1 MSENR
6 SMAIRRG
13 NSNWGKTGPAG
24 PVIVS
29 PTSFEQIVEKLRL
42 KPDQYFKSAQLREWA
57 RTNRNSKYVPES
69 LLKAWG
75 LEVDSNQ

>member
-1 MSENR
+1 MSDNR

-13 NSNWGKTGPAG
+13 NPNWGKPETAG
-24 PVIVS
+24 PVVLS
-29 PTSFEQIVEKLRL
+29 PTSFEQIVEQFRL
-42 KPDQYFKSAQLREWA
+42 TPDQYVKSAQLREWA